1 MIKAVIFDID
11 NTLYS
16 YDAAH
21 EPAMEAVWAY
31 ARKHLDMEPEA
42 LTEEIKKAAADL
54 NRRLDADCASQHN
67 RTLRFQVMLERNKL
81 PLIHA
86 APMGELYWDTLL
98 RHAQASPGSLECL
111 KKLKAKGYIL
121 GIGTDM
127 TIEYQLKKLE
137 KLRMLPL
144 IDFIVSSEEANV
156 EKPHGKLFSICAE
169 KAGVSPQECLF
180 IGDSLKKDVLGPRA
194 IGMHSLW
201 YCPDPEKA
209 RIHPEIEILTHY
221 DRLEEWLDKCKM

>member
-16 YDAAH
+16 YDEAH
-21 EPAMEAVWAY
+21 EPAMEALRAY
-31 ARKHLDMEPEA
+31 AREHLGLEPEQLA
-42 LTEEIKKAAADL
+42 REITLAAEDVK
-54 NRRLDADCASQHN
+54 RRLDADCAALHN
-67 RTLRFQVMLERNKL
+67 RTLRIQVMLERNRL
-81 PLIHA
+81 PLSHA

-98 RHAQASPGSLECL
+98 RHAEPSPGSLTCL
-111 KKLKAKGYIL
+111 TKLKEQGYIL

-127 TIEYQLKKLE
+127 TIEYQLKKLNV
-137 KLRMLPL
+137 LQMLPL

-156 EKPHGKLFSICAE
+156 EKPHSKVFSVCAE

-180 IGDSLKKDVLGPRA
+180 IGDSLKKDVLGPRSM
-194 IGMHSLW
+194 GMHSLW

-209 RIHPEIEILTHY
+209 KLHPEIEILTHY
-221 DRLEEWLDKCKM
+221 DRLEEMLENL